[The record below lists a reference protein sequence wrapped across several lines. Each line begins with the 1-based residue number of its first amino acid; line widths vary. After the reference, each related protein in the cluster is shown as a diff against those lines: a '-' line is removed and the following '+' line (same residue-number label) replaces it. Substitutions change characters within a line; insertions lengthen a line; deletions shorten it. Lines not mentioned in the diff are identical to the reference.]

1 MIRRPPRSTLFP
13 YTTLFRS
20 RPPGWRLTR
29 GVAAS
34 AALHVALIALAI
46 TASWRIDRP
55 QGLITII
62 PPTTPQLLEL
72 PPYGGTRPGKGPSG
86 GMGRP
91 LPQAAVPDTT
101 PAAPSPVG
109 KPDPTLAASPVA
121 VAPHIVNP
129 PEPGDGRLWVLP
141 RPGLPAEV
149 ADALY
154 APPEQR
160 DTVVV
165 RRLRAMVDSLNVMID
180 QEQRG
185 RQKPTWTT
193 DVAGQGLR
201 VGPQENPRGGG
212 KNPAG
217 GPPVPARHPPPR
229 DHHQHRPGLSARDT
243 SRNCALQSLQRRV
256 LPHHVQQLVHR
267 LRHRAA
273 RQGDADRLEDLARRH
288 AALLCQPA
296 QALLERLR
304 RPVDS
309 LEDGEARLERQIGR
323 AHV

>member
-46 TASWRIDRP
+46 TGSWRIDRP
-55 QGLITII
+55 QGLIPII
-62 PPTTPQLLEL
+62 PPSTPQLLEL

-101 PAAPSPVG
+101 PAVPSPVG
-109 KPDPTLAASPVA
+109 KPDTTLAASPVA
-121 VAPHIVNP
+121 VGPHIVNP

-193 DVAGQGLR
+193 DVAGKGFCID
-201 VGPQENPRGGG
+201 PQHIPPSGG
-212 KNPAG
+212 KKPAG
-217 GPPVPARHPPPR
+217 GRAPLPRTPPPGNYHEQPR
-229 DHHQHRPGLSARDT
+229 ARPLDEKRPGLM
-243 SRNCALQSLQRRV
+243 
-256 LPHHVQQLVHR
+256 P
-267 LRHRAA
+267 
-273 RQGDADRLEDLARRH
+273 GARRP
-288 AALLCQPA
+288 PA
-296 QALLERLR
+296 
-304 RPVDS
+304 PP
-309 LEDGEARLERQIGR
+309 
-323 AHV
+323 

>member
-46 TASWRIDRP
+46 TGSWRIDRP
-55 QGLITII
+55 EGLITII
-62 PPTTPQLLEL
+62 PPSTPQLLEL

-101 PAAPSPVG
+101 PAVPAPVG
-109 KPDPTLAASPVA
+109 KPDTTLAASPVA
-121 VAPHIVNP
+121 VGPHIVNP
-129 PEPGDGRLWVLP
+129 PEAGDGRLWVLP

-160 DTVVV
+160 DTLGV
-165 RRLRAMVDSLNVMID
+165 RRPRALGGSPNRKID
-180 QEQRG
+180 QGQRG

-193 DVAGQGLR
+193 DVGGQR
-201 VGPQENPRGGG
+201 FST
-212 KNPAG
+212 
-217 GPPVPARHPPPR
+217 HPP
-229 DHHQHRPGLSARDT
+229 A
-243 SRNCALQSLQRRV
+243 
-256 LPHHVQQLVHR
+256 
-267 LRHRAA
+267 
-273 RQGDADRLEDLARRH
+273 
-288 AALLCQPA
+288 
-296 QALLERLR
+296 
-304 RPVDS
+304 
-309 LEDGEARLERQIGR
+309 
-323 AHV
+323 